1 MSGEIVNS
9 QIKSSHLWTFFYG
22 SIILDA
28 WMWHLDLEL
37 HSNRHVVLG
46 ISNPSK
52 CLLTSVCAPSTT
64 LNPQNSLQLTDM
76 YFMKVAKHHSPPY
89 QLIESHPH
97 H

>member
-1 MSGEIVNS
+1 MCGEIVNS
-9 QIKSSHLWTFFYG
+9 QIKSSHLWTFYG

-28 WMWHLDLEL
+28 WMWHLDLEF
-37 HSNRHVVLG
+37 HFKRRVVLG

-52 CLLTSVCAPSTT
+52 CLLASVCAPSTT
-64 LNPQNSLQLTDM
+64 LNPQNSLQLTHM
-76 YFMKVAKHHSPPY
+76 YFMKVAKHHRPPY